1 MLHAL
6 ILMEASTATV
16 HKAFREMEHFVMVL
30 FYKFLCIHSNTQDF
44 AADVDECQS
53 SDPVCDINA
62 NCSNTY
68 GSYFCTCR
76 SGYTGDGLQC
86 NGNLPSKF
94 AL

>member
-30 FYKFLCIHSNTQDF
+30 FYQLFKYTFKYLGDF

-53 SDPVCDINA
+53 SDTVCDINA

-86 NGNLPSKF
+86 NGNLP
-94 AL
+94 

>member
-16 HKAFREMEHFVMVL
+16 YKAFREMEHFVMVL
-30 FYKFLCIHSNTQDF
+30 LPTFQVYIQISRDF

-68 GSYFCTCR
+68 GSYFCTCI

-86 NGNLPSKF
+86 NGKLP
-94 AL
+94 